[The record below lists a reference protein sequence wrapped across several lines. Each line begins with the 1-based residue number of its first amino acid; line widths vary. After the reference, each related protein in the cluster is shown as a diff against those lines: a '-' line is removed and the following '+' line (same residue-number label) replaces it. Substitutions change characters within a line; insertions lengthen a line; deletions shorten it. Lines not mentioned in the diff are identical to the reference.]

1 MVRHSII
8 SKLSNRNLRNLFV
21 IYCYKMVLIK
31 KNNSIMEITL
41 FASSSFV
48 FFGPKTKG
56 CLTVFYRMTL
66 PLQQF

>member
-1 MVRHSII
+1 
-8 SKLSNRNLRNLFV
+8 
-21 IYCYKMVLIK
+21 
-31 KNNSIMEITL
+31 MEITL